1 MTNMWYQLQ
10 IIIITLMMTI
20 AYMNSV
26 VTIWQ
31 ERSKFFPCI
40 NSLNPLNYLIKWIL
54 LLTFNFTDEEDEV
67 QCI

>member
-1 MTNMWYQLQ
+1 
-10 IIIITLMMTI
+10 MMTI